1 MTPARTY
8 RVRWDS
14 GVVTHVEGI
23 GKLLRILAAHPDTNM
38 ADSVGDP
45 DKRMVDAVLLQRAKD
60 ASKPNAYT
68 ERRTLEQAVARA
80 AMAFADAG
88 GLGAPHLQVEALASN
103 ISRTVDEYR
112 RAGGW

>member
-1 MTPARTY
+1 M
-8 RVRWDS
+8 
-14 GVVTHVEGI
+14 THVRGI
-23 GKLLRILAAHPDTNM
+23 GKLLRILAAHPDANVT
-38 ADSVGDP
+38 DVIEEP
-45 DKRMVDAVLLQRAKD
+45 DKRMIKAVLLQRAQD

-68 ERRTLEQAVARA
+68 ERRAREQAVVRA

-88 GLGAPHLQVEALASN
+88 GLSASHLQVEALASN